1 MALAAISRDEFMEA
15 MRSHPEL
22 PKERVEHLFK
32 TLDFTGTGQVEYGEF
47 IAATLASQKTSQS
60 ATSAS
65 LFAAFNTLDVD
76 HDGYISKE
84 DLHKAFSGN
93 LDDDVAE
100 SLLRHRDA
108 SGRVNYESFQRSIVG
123 LLGEDHERASKAHDM
138 INTLSPTSAHHQHH
152 YKKHAK
158 PKPTEEKV

>member
-1 MALAAISRDEFMEA
+1 MQLLEPGLLREEQLTRAAERLRRGEAPFNVDEWA
-15 MRSHPEL
+15 
-22 PKERVEHLFK
+22 
-32 TLDFTGTGQVEYGEF
+32 
-47 IAATLASQKTSQS
+47 QS
-60 ATSAS
+60 S
-65 LFAAFNTLDVD
+65 AAFLVYGDFEPLHEDVE
-76 HDGYISKE
+76 DGSLWGRSVIDESFRFVGIYE
-84 DLHKAFSGN
+84 LAVVAQATGMPALMRD
-93 LDDDVAE
+93 AE

-123 LLGEDHERASKAHDM
+123 LLGENHERASKAHDM